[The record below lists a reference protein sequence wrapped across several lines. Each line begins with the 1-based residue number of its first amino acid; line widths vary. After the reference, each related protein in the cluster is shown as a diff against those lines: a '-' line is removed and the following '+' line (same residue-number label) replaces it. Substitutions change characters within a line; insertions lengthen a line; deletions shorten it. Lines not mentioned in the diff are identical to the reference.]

1 MVREVELIKYLPD
14 YVADYREIKSIT
26 IAEDPEFKLVWNEA
40 DNTRNN
46 QFLDTCD
53 EVGLSRFEKLL
64 SLKNE
69 IKSVDMRKV
78 VVRSKLLLQDF
89 DLISYLSSLYGS
101 ENFSVLVKGYN
112 LYINLFTKFDDIKK
126 ELEATL
132 KEMVPVNMITN
143 ITYEKAMLGIIY
155 QGGIICQADVFRLKE
170 VK

>member
-1 MVREVELIKYLPD
+1 MVRGVELIKYLPD

-64 SLKNE
+64 SIKNE

-89 DLISYLSSLYGS
+89 DLISYLSS
-101 ENFSVLVKGYN
+101 
-112 LYINLFTKFDDIKK
+112 
-126 ELEATL
+126 
-132 KEMVPVNMITN
+132 
-143 ITYEKAMLGIIY
+143 
-155 QGGIICQADVFRLKE
+155 
-170 VK
+170 

>member
-64 SLKNE
+64 SIKNE

-89 DLISYLSSLYGS
+89 DLTSYLSSLYGS
-101 ENFSVLVKGYN
+101 ENFSIFVKGYN

-126 ELEATL
+126 ELETTL
-132 KEMVPVNMITN
+132 KEMIPVNLITN
-143 ITYEKAMLGIIY
+143 ITYEKAMLGTIY
-155 QGGIICQADVFRLKE
+155 HGGIICQADVFRLKE